1 MKLDEKLKNLKVGE
15 KLKKSY
21 KTIITAIIAMSVAAL
36 VGVVLISLRVSSFY
50 TESYKN
56 MEIQLEIKEDIQ
68 AIGKTV
74 VWAVTCTE
82 KEEIQAKIDEIEA
95 YAEEIGDNAD
105 ALEKNFSDK
114 KLTEELHEAIR
125 DLRIARIEVVN
136 RVRATHNDEALR
148 YLNAEYTKA
157 AAVVQEVLGE
167 IGDKTE
173 AEANAAF
180 TITIVL
186 SILIAVIMLGSGAAT
201 IFISLRYSKVIT
213 GLIVDPIEKLQVAV
227 KDLSEGKLD
236 ANVDYDSEDELGDL
250 VIDYKAACANM
261 KAVIADAGYLLS
273 EMAEGNFDVDS
284 AAESSYVG
292 EFRLLIKSMRK
303 LNYQLDDTLRQI
315 EGATSQVSV
324 GADQLSYSAQE
335 LADGATDQAGAVEE
349 LTATIANVA
358 NIANIS
364 AETAVEAADNA
375 RNSLTEAQKSRYD
388 MDELIQAMK
397 RITDTSKR
405 IENIIDTI
413 EEIASQTNLLSLNAS
428 IEAARAGE
436 AGRGF
441 AVVAQQIG
449 KLASDSAD
457 SAVMTRKLIGES
469 LAEINSGN
477 DIVHRTMTTIAN
489 VLACVEQFAQVAA
502 DSAENSKDQARM
514 LGEVE
519 TGIDQITEVVQNNSA
534 SAEETS
540 AISAELTA
548 QADALKVMVHRFRLK
563 SEESARAYIE
573 EDEFDSDDY
582 IDPDDIDDMD
592 IEQEDNIT
600 EAEES
605 EEPLETAVEEEVTE
619 DTIWFEEETDSMEY
633 EEVQEDVVTEDYI
646 EEEEIVE
653 SYETEE
659 VEYQEDIENLEDDET
674 EDVEEETVEE

>member
-82 KEEIQAKIDEIEA
+82 KEEIQAKIDEIEE

-114 KLTEELHEAIR
+114 KLTEELHESIR

-186 SILIAVIMLGSGAAT
+186 SVLIVVIMLGSAAAT
-201 IFISLRYSKVIT
+201 IFISLKYSSVIT
-213 GLIVDPIEKLQVAV
+213 KLIVDPIEMLQVAV
-227 KDLSEGKLD
+227 KNLSEGKLD
-236 ANVDYDSEDELGDL
+236 ADVDYDSEDELGVL
-250 VIDYKAACANM
+250 VEDYKAACTNM

-349 LTATIANVA
+349 LTATITNVA

-364 AETAVEAADNA
+364 AESAVEAADNA

-388 MDELIQAMK
+388 MDELTQAMK
-397 RITDTSKR
+397 RITDTSKE

-449 KLASDSAD
+449 KLATDSAN
-457 SAVMTRKLIGES
+457 SAVLTRKLIGKS
-469 LAEINSGN
+469 LTEINSGN
-477 DIVHRTMTTIAN
+477 EIVQRTMTTIAT
-489 VLACVEQFAQVAA
+489 VLECVEQFAQVAA

-514 LGEVE
+514 LSEVE

-563 SEESARAYIE
+563 SEESARAYVE
-573 EDEFDSDDY
+573 EDYFDSDDFV
-582 IDPDDIDDMD
+582 DPDDLDEVQQDETIEVEAVNEIQETDELQEETEIDMS
-592 IEQEDNIT
+592 
-600 EAEES
+600 AEETT
-605 EEPLETAVEEEVTE
+605 EVEGYEDTQEAVEEDTEVE
-619 DTIWFEEETDSMEY
+619 D
-633 EEVQEDVVTEDYI
+633 
-646 EEEEIVE
+646 IVE
-653 SYETEE
+653 ADVIEQTEYSE
-659 VEYQEDIENLEDDET
+659 AEDDA
-674 EDVEEETVEE
+674 VETVEEQEDEQSDWI